1 MARMKKTEREAL
13 KREIGIRDVRIQSL
27 EYARDKHKAIIKAY
41 EDMRDIN
48 LAMCTAVVMA
58 AGEVTI
64 TQDQINDI
72 IKNRIHT
79 HVKYDEITRTYTL
92 FVPPAEEA

>member
-27 EYARDKHKAIIKAY
+27 EFARDKYKAMVKAH
-41 EDMRDIN
+41 EDMEDIN

-79 HVKYDEITRTYTL
+79 HVKYDENARTYTL

>member
-27 EYARDKHKAIIKAY
+27 EYANSKYKALVKAH
-41 EDMRDIN
+41 EDMKDIN

-72 IKNRIHT
+72 LKKGIYT
-79 HVKYDEITRTYTL
+79 HVKYDEDSRTYTL
-92 FVPPAEEA
+92 SVPPADKT

>member
-27 EYARDKHKAIIKAY
+27 EYARDKYKAMVKAH
-41 EDMRDIN
+41 EDMEDIN

-58 AGEVTI
+58 VGEVTI

-79 HVKYDEITRTYTL
+79 VVKYDENARTYTL
-92 FVPPAEEA
+92 FVPSAEEA